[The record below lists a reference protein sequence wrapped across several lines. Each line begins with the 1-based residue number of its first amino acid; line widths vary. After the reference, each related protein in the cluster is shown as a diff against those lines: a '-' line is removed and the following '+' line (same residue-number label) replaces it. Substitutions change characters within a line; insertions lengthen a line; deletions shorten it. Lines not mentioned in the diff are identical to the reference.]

1 MNSKDTS
8 LPGFRNGRTAAS
20 VDAFGGG
27 GGGEGS
33 HSPTF
38 GAGGSNS
45 PSASLRRF
53 RVKAKANGEGEGGG
67 GGGSRGATNGRR
79 ISMSRRRL
87 ASSGRVVGR
96 QFSIC
101 RNGALALALGLLL
114 SSGGW
119 TAPALLL
126 NNDDGGHSKGSGVG
140 MRMAH
145 AFTVER
151 RRDAHNIKRIVFGTA
166 ALSKSSDPS
175 ALLDAAYSKGYRRF
189 DLAHTYGGG
198 QSEILFGRWLE
209 SRSGTIDRGEL
220 NIITKGG
227 IGDDAFGD
235 PDRPLLTR
243 RGLREEVDESLHAL
257 RVDRVDLYMYHRDD
271 VRLSV
276 EQFVDWINDVGVST
290 GKVERWGVSNWT
302 FERFKAAHSY
312 AKAKG
317 LVPPSTN
324 SPQYSLANPS
334 DGEIWPSTYSISGQD
349 KEEEIDWYQDRG
361 VELLCWEVLAKG
373 FMAKA
378 DLWPEHEV
386 DPASLDAP
394 VERGSD
400 EWRLQRMQRAYCHAE
415 NYRRRH
421 LAVRLADLTGVNL
434 AQIAMLYPLTRGRH
448 ISVIFGS
455 SKVDHLDDMVALQ
468 HMNIDDEAMMLL
480 AGHREV
486 MMTDADADA
495 DKEEEGFAF
504 LPRMMG
510 LGRNRIRPI
519 QLTAKAREAKIAAEK
534 KVAERMP
541 VAFTA
546 TSTSSSARG
555 IGRSS

>member
-1 MNSKDTS
+1 MSYIVLGNAVVAGAVSSFHLFTRIFLGGLRQAETEAIGES
-8 LPGFRNGRTAAS
+8 IRWNVTETCIALTIFRSEVDVAMGGMFLMLVVGKCLHWAA
-20 VDAFGGG
+20 
-27 GGGEGS
+27 ELR
-33 HSPTF
+33 
-38 GAGGSNS
+38 GSN
-45 PSASLRRF
+45 LRMTEEAF
-53 RVKAKANGEGEGGG
+53 YFLDGDE
-67 GGGSRGATNGRR
+67 
-79 ISMSRRRL
+79 
-87 ASSGRVVGR
+87 VGV
-96 QFSIC
+96 
-101 RNGALALALGLLL
+101 GVGV
-114 SSGGW
+114 
-119 TAPALLL
+119 
-126 NNDDGGHSKGSGVG
+126 GHSKGSGVG